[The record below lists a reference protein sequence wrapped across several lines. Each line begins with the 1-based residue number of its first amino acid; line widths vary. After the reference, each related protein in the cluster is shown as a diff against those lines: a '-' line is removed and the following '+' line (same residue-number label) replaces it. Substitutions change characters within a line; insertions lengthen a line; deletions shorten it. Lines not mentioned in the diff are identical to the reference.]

1 MPDADLPAWLCKV
14 VAETLRENY
23 IGLDCTTI
31 CGMAAM
37 LPIDLMHD
45 WTPTDAVLESYSD
58 SQLVAFAHDCEIDHT
73 QSRLNLIFALTKP
86 GVWQAGHVP
95 EEVTAIIKGDA

>member
-1 MPDADLPAWLCKV
+1 LDADVINAL
-14 VAETLRENY
+14 
-23 IGLDCTTI
+23 
-31 CGMAAM
+31 AAM
-37 LPIDLMHD
+37 LPVDLMHD
-45 WTPTDAVLESYSD
+45 WTPTDAILEAYSD

-95 EEVTAIIKGDA
+95 AEVTAMVKGGK